1 MSIFDEINDLSAET
15 VLNRI
20 NLPKAND
27 GESYVCPLCGNGATG
42 DPRHGHG
49 DGIRPRNSKGR
60 VRWKCH
66 KCGVDFSNFN
76 LAAATLGLDP
86 ERDKAESARRVKE
99 LFGIYEGE
107 ETFSFS
113 RDKKSARTAWT
124 AEQKAALSF
133 DTKGAFEM
141 DEKKTASESEPKN
154 YAKFYEVN
162 RANVENFLAEQGGSY
177 RGLTSETFKKYGIG
191 MHPNFGVEGRE
202 KCPHLIIPYD
212 DTHFTARAIEGHDR
226 SQHGTDSGLYEP
238 LPINTVKPYSV
249 NFLVEGELDAL
260 SIAQVLGKA
269 DANHELFGC
278 VAIGGATKY
287 GKVVPLLEKRFGN
300 AERKPSFIVMF
311 DNDGTGKT
319 NGLLLANELKAAGYP
334 AELFFL
340 EEKMAGEYEYQKSD
354 GTIEK
359 VTIKKLDANDLLQR
373 GEDKLIGRLFN
384 GIEQIEWKL
393 KDQAEA
399 MKKSAEQARQAA
411 MNKSGMRIFPFA
423 EYFAADFFSD
433 IALTAKYSERK
444 TGFENIDA
452 AQVFMPGLYVLG
464 ALPATGKTTFAW
476 QLLNQLADNGEP
488 CIYCSYEM
496 SRSEL
501 FTKSIARELYK
512 RYPSMSKR
520 LNLSSVNIRR
530 GACRDCEEILKQAAR
545 FAKSAM
551 NLRVAELSNTGIAE
565 LIEKLKPLIADVDKS
580 AVICLDYLQI
590 VPSKDVKTSSA
601 KEKVDDI
608 MLRLKDFQRETN
620 STLIVISSFNRENYF
635 QPVSFSS
642 FKESG
647 AIEYSADC
655 IWGLENHGVDAEGKL
670 DKEEVIKM
678 SKEKVRRIKFS
689 CLKNRNG
696 GQYDCF
702 FRYHAAHDYFEPFEE
717 RERPSHER

>member
-15 VLNRI
+15 VLSRI
-20 NLPKAND
+20 NLPLAKD
-27 GESYVCPLCGNGATG
+27 GKSYVCPLCDNGTG
-42 DPRHGHG
+42 KTG
-49 DGIRPRNSKGR
+49 DGIKPRNSKGR

-66 KCGVDFSNFN
+66 KCGVDFSNFD
-76 LAAATLGLDP
+76 LAAATLGLDS

-141 DEKKTASESEPKN
+141 DEKKSASESEPKN

-162 RANVENFLAEQGGSY
+162 RANVDKFLAEQGGSF
-177 RGLTSETFKKYGIG
+177 RGLTAATFEKYGIAL
-191 MHPNFGVEGRE
+191 HPNFGVEDHE

-212 DTHFTARAIEGHDR
+212 DTHFTARALVGHDR
-226 SQHGTDSGLYEP
+226 SQHGANSGLYET
-238 LPINTVKPYSV
+238 LPINTDKPYSV
-249 NFLVEGELDAL
+249 NFIVEGEIDAL
-260 SIAQVLGKA
+260 SIAQVLKGN
-269 DANHELFGC
+269 DDIVGC
-278 VAIGGATKY
+278 VATGGATKY
-287 GKVVPLLEKRFGN
+287 RKVVPELEKRFGN

-311 DNDGTGKT
+311 DNDTAGKA
-319 NGLLLANELKAAGYP
+319 NGVNLASELKAAGYP
-334 AELFFL
+334 AEIFFL
-340 EEKMAGEYEYQKSD
+340 EEKMAGEYEYRGSD
-354 GTIEK
+354 GTTEK

-373 GEDKLIGRLFN
+373 GEDKLIGRLFDA
-384 GIEQIEWKL
+384 IEQTERKL
-393 KDQAEA
+393 KAQVEA
-399 MKKSAEQARQAA
+399 MKKSAEQARQTALE
-411 MNKSGMRIFPFA
+411 KGGMKISSFA
-423 EYFAADFFSD
+423 EYFAADFFNE

-444 TGFENIDA
+444 TGFENIDE

-476 QLLNQLADNGEP
+476 QLLNQLAENGEM

-496 SRSEL
+496 SRAEL
-501 FTKSIARELYK
+501 FTKSITRELYK
-512 RYPSMSKR
+512 RYPEMSSR

-530 GACRDCEEILKQAAR
+530 GACRDCEEILEQAAR
-545 FAKSAM
+545 FAKSAT

-565 LIEKLKPLIADVDKS
+565 LIEKLKPLVADVDKS

-655 IWGLENHGVDAEGKL
+655 IWGLENHGVDAQGKL

-678 SKEKVRRIKFS
+678 SKEKVRKIKFS

-702 FRYHAAHDYFEPFEE
+702 FRYHAAHDYFEVCLDEE
-717 RERPSHER
+717 TCGSRRYEH

>member
-15 VLNRI
+15 VLSRI
-20 NLPKAND
+20 NLPLARD
-27 GESYVCPLCGNGATG
+27 GKSYICPLCENGATG

-49 DGIRPRNSKGR
+49 DGIKPRISKGR

-66 KCGVDFSNFN
+66 KCGKDFSNFD
-76 LAAATLGLDP
+76 LASATLGLDS
-86 ERDKAESARRVKE
+86 ERETVESARRVKE
-99 LFGIYEGE
+99 LFGIYESD

-133 DTKGAFEM
+133 ETKGAVEM
-141 DEKKTASESEPKN
+141 DEKKSASEPEPKN

-162 RANVENFLAEQGGSY
+162 QANVDKFLAERGGSF
-177 RGLTSETFKKYGIG
+177 RGLTAATFEKYGVVV
-191 MHPNFGVEGRE
+191 HPDFGVEGHE

-226 SQHGTDSGLYEP
+226 SQHGANAGLYEP
-238 LPINTVKPYSV
+238 LPINTDKPYSV
-249 NFLVEGELDAL
+249 NFIVEGEIDAL
-260 SIAQVLGKA
+260 SIAQVISGF
-269 DANHELFGC
+269 EIVGC
-278 VAIGGATKY
+278 VATGGASKY
-287 GKVVPLLEKRFGN
+287 RKVVPELEKRFAN

-311 DNDGTGKT
+311 DNDAAGKT
-319 NGLLLANELKAAGYP
+319 NGLKLANDLKAAGYP
-334 AELFFL
+334 TELFFL
-340 EEKMAGEYEYQKSD
+340 EENIAGEHKYQKSD
-354 GTIEK
+354 GTIET
-359 VTIKKLDANDLLQR
+359 VTVKKIDANDLLQR
-373 GEDKLIGRLFN
+373 GEDKLIGRLID
-384 GIEQIEWKL
+384 GIEQTEWKL
-393 KDQAEA
+393 KAQADA

-411 MNKSGMRIFPFA
+411 MDKSGIKIFPFA
-423 EYFAADFFSD
+423 EYFAVDFFSD

-444 TGFENIDA
+444 TGFENIDT

-496 SRSEL
+496 SRAEL
-501 FTKSIARELYK
+501 FTKSISRELYK
-512 RYPSMSKR
+512 RYPEMSER
-520 LNLSSVNIRR
+520 LKLSSVNIRR
-530 GACRDCEEILKQAAR
+530 GVCSGMEELHKQAAA
-545 FAKSAM
+545 FARSST

-565 LIEKLKPLIADVDKS
+565 LIEKLKPLVADVDKS
-580 AVICLDYLQI
+580 SVICLDYLQI

-678 SKEKVRRIKFS
+678 SKEKVRKIKFS

-702 FRYHAAHDYFEPFEE
+702 FRYHAAHDYFETFEE
-717 RERPSHER
+717 RRERPAHER